1 MSFLK
6 STTSN
11 SNDHQTKLET
21 KIIRQEQETIV
32 TLSEKIRVLRVGI
45 IEQNQNISIL
55 QNQIQQLNKK
65 NTSLCEKN
73 ETLVVM
79 LRQSQQ
85 VIHERETQ

>member
-6 STTSN
+6 STTLN
-11 SNDHQTKLET
+11 SNHQTKLENN
-21 KIIRQEQETIV
+21 IIRQEQETIV

-73 ETLVVM
+73 ETLVIM
-79 LRQSQQ
+79 LRQSQK